1 MCIFELRMKDIFILY
16 IDPGTGSLLL
26 QIVAGGAIA
35 SVVFFKKIWYSI
47 FSVFK
52 RKEDG
57 DNDEE

>member
-1 MCIFELRMKDIFILY
+1 MPTFALILLY

-35 SVVFFKKIWYSI
+35 SLMFFKKIWYSV

-52 RKEDG
+52 KKEKPENEE
-57 DNDEE
+57 NDANH